1 MKLVNEV
8 VDKKKKFPTKVIQ
21 FGEGNFLR
29 AFIDWQIQKMNEQ
42 EIFEGGVA
50 IVQPLA
56 NGMVKMLSEQENY
69 YTVLLE
75 GLLNGKKIQSTEII
89 TCINETIDPYEDYR
103 SYLALADN
111 KDIEI
116 IVSNTTEAGIA
127 FDENDVFSEEKIPNT
142 FPAKLTILLYRR
154 FKNKLK
160 GFHIIPC
167 ELINHGGKVLKETIF
182 KYVDLWKLD
191 EEFKLWLENEN
202 YFYSTLVDRIV
213 PGYPKDSAEEIFEKI
228 GYRDNLLVKA
238 EPFLLFVIEGDEKL
252 LEVFQLTKAGLNV
265 LLVKDMQPYRE
276 RKVRLLNAP
285 HTALALTGLIAGIE
299 TVGEA
304 MKDEDFSKFINDLM
318 YKEISPKIDLDKKEL
333 ADYSE
338 SIKERFN
345 NPFVKHALSSI
356 SLNSVSK
363 FKARLLPTL
372 NSYLQED
379 KLVKRIVLALS
390 ALITIYGNDTKITPF
405 DTQDIL
411 NKFEKLKLEKDYIKA
426 VLACTDFW
434 GVDLSSYQLLV
445 ASVIENV
452 ESIKNGNIRKLI
464 QELNKEE
471 ICF

>member
-1 MKLVNEV
+1 
-8 VDKKKKFPTKVIQ
+8 
-21 FGEGNFLR
+21 
-29 AFIDWQIQKMNEQ
+29 
-42 EIFEGGVA
+42 
-50 IVQPLA
+50 
-56 NGMVKMLSEQENY
+56 
-69 YTVLLE
+69 
-75 GLLNGKKIQSTEII
+75 
-89 TCINETIDPYEDYR
+89 
-103 SYLALADN
+103 
-111 KDIEI
+111 
-116 IVSNTTEAGIA
+116 
-127 FDENDVFSEEKIPNT
+127 
-142 FPAKLTILLYRR
+142 
-154 FKNKLK
+154 
-160 GFHIIPC
+160 
-167 ELINHGGKVLKETIF
+167 
-182 KYVDLWKLD
+182 
-191 EEFKLWLENEN
+191 
-202 YFYSTLVDRIV
+202 
-213 PGYPKDSAEEIFEKI
+213 
-228 GYRDNLLVKA
+228 
-238 EPFLLFVIEGDEKL
+238 
-252 LEVFQLTKAGLNV
+252 
-265 LLVKDMQPYRE
+265 
-276 RKVRLLNAP
+276 
-285 HTALALTGLIAGIE
+285 
-299 TVGEA
+299 

-434 GVDLSSYQLLV
+434 GVDLSSYPLLV